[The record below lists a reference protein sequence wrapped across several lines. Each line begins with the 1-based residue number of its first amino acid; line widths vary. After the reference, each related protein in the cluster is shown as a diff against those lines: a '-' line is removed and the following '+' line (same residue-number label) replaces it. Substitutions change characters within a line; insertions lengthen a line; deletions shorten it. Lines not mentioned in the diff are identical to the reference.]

1 MWGPCCVIMV
11 TLPGLLPYVPVF
23 EGSVGGCQKIREGA
37 VLHGPLRKRRLR
49 KARGLASREG
59 CPTAKLLRCFAV
71 VCRVGELR
79 CVRVLP
85 RFTLLRPVQLT
96 VVSSVPRSEWQ
107 LIYESLSG
115 PELPIQSRSMRV

>member
-1 MWGPCCVIMV
+1 VWGPCCVIMM

-59 CPTAKLLRCFAV
+59 CPTAKLWLCTSCNTV
-71 VCRVGELR
+71 VCSVKE
-79 CVRVLP
+79 CADDID
-85 RFTLLRPVQLT
+85 
-96 VVSSVPRSEWQ
+96 VSSLFRTDSV
-107 LIYESLSG
+107 
-115 PELPIQSRSMRV
+115 